1 MIFTYMVQSNQV
13 MNFDI
18 NDLRLYNQC
27 VFFVFHN
34 REQCLWAETKVG
46 ARLASFNENAF
57 FMLHHEL
64 INEELPKHMVL
75 NNLYEEA
82 YKNSKIP
89 KDSVTY
95 AIILNKS
102 DLHSGEYQA
111 RFEFL
116 GLLLED
122 DEEKR
127 LKILKEKIREI
138 VASNNKSGL
147 LTTISSSD
155 AEKFLK
161 WGASIYGIYEK
172 LKSSG
177 VL

>member
-18 NDLRLYNQC
+18 NNLGLYNQY
-27 VFFVFHN
+27 VFFVFN
-34 REQCLWAETKVG
+34 NWEQCLWAETKVG
-46 ARLASFNENAF
+46 ARLASFNENIF
-57 FMLHHEL
+57 FMLYHEL
-64 INEELPKHMVL
+64 INEELPRHTVL

-102 DLHSGEYQA
+102 DVHSGEYEA
-111 RFEFL
+111 RFELL

-122 DEEKR
+122 NEEKR
-127 LKILKEKIREI
+127 LKMLKEKIGEI
-138 VASNNKSGL
+138 VASNKSGL
-147 LTTISSSD
+147 LTTISSS
-155 AEKFLK
+155 EVFKFL
-161 WGASIYGIYEK
+161 SLVVSVCSK
-172 LKSSG
+172 LKSG
-177 VL
+177 VS